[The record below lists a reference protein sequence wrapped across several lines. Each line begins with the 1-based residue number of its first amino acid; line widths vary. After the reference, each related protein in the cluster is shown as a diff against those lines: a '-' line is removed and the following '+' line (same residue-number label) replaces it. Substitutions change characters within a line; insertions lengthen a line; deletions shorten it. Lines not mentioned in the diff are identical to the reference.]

1 MSDYETLNLVIS
13 IIGIV
18 LTAIVVGMSIKNN
31 RH

>member
-18 LTAIVVGMSIKNN
+18 LTAIVVGMNIKNN

>member
-1 MSDYETLNLVIS
+1 MSDFEIISLVIG